1 MSKIT
6 VDMIQTMRKQL
17 DEYRLGVRAAAGA
30 MSKHVAGAAILAR
43 FCLPL
48 SKADFL
54 DLCGA
59 AWDAASVKADEF
71 QKEWRKRGNNDG
83 T

>member
-1 MSKIT
+1 MGRSKTDIDREVIT
-6 VDMIQTMRKQL
+6 ER
-17 DEYRLGVRAAAGA
+17 

-48 SKADFL
+48 SREDFL

-59 AWDAASVKADEF
+59 AFDVVTIKADEF
-71 QKEWRKRGNNDG
+71 SKEFGDG
-83 T
+83 Q